1 MKKASSPS
9 QPTTVSTFTKQERDD
24 QLAFLYRDDL
34 NNMAKYVTRGRKFGP
49 LSDEELSARYVAVFR
64 NIADNPVDWDSRAI
78 QKDLDAEFQLR
89 NKKIPFD
96 LIKAD
101 FDRMSDKLTRHLDS
115 DTRCRRRAAV
125 RGHPAS
131 MKSRSIHNGG
141 HRLTC
146 HAPRRGRWVSIE
158 R

>member
-64 NIADNPVDWDSRAI
+64 NIADNPSIGIVEPSKRTSMPN
-78 QKDLDAEFQLR
+78 FSCGT
-89 NKKIPFD
+89 KKIPFD

-101 FDRMSDKLTRHLDS
+101 FDRMSDKLTRHLD
-115 DTRCRRRAAV
+115 T
-125 RGHPAS
+125 
-131 MKSRSIHNGG
+131 MKSED
-141 HRLTC
+141 
-146 HAPRRGRWVSIE
+146 PDRWIE
-158 R
+158 MNAEINRDFQQFLAKRKNAN

>member
-101 FDRMSDKLTRHLDS
+101 FDRMSDKLTRHLD
-115 DTRCRRRAAV
+115 T
-125 RGHPAS
+125 
-131 MKSRSIHNGG
+131 MKSED
-141 HRLTC
+141 
-146 HAPRRGRWVSIE
+146 PDRWIE
-158 R
+158 MNAEINRDFQQFLAERKNAN